1 MNYLQRSLIEKTG
14 YQFGFEYVQSSSLT
28 EVVLASAK
36 HPATARIVQDGT
48 GFNVRISSPP
58 TVLISDELARSF
70 PEFVISAGKFQ
81 LSGHDDLGAL
91 LRRAANLAH
100 ALPDQAVIAYFNV
113 LERELDL
120 LPDGSRGTEVERIV
134 RQRVGQQAYRDAMLE
149 YWGDTCAVTGLSIKA
164 ALRASH
170 AKPWAD
176 CDSDYERLDIFNGF
190 LLNAN
195 LDALFDRFLISFD
208 DAGELIVSPAVPA
221 EDRKLL
227 GLDKSLKLRWIAK
240 EHLPYLK
247 YHRRLFEKTGS
258 ATYRH

>member
-14 YQFGFEYVQSSSLT
+14 YHFGFEYVQSSSLT

-48 GFNVRISSPP
+48 GFNVWISSPP
-58 TVLISDELARSF
+58 TVLINDELARSF

-81 LSGHDDLGAL
+81 LSGHDDLGTL

-100 ALPDQAVIAYFNV
+100 SLPDQAVFEYLNV

-120 LPDGSRGTEVERIV
+120 LPDGSRGTEVERLV
-134 RQRVGQQAYRDAMLE
+134 RQRVGQKAYRDAMLE
-149 YWGDTCAVTGLSIKA
+149 YWGDTCSVTGLSIKA

-170 AKPWAD
+170 AKPWVD
-176 CDSDYERLDIFNGF
+176 CENDHERLDVFNGF
-190 LLNAN
+190 LLSAN

-208 DAGELIVSPAVPA
+208 NAGEVIVSPVLSGQ
-221 EDRKLL
+221 DRSLL
-227 GLDKSLKLRWIAK
+227 SLDKPLGLRWIAK

-247 YHRRLFEKTGS
+247 YHRRLFEKTG
-258 ATYRH
+258 